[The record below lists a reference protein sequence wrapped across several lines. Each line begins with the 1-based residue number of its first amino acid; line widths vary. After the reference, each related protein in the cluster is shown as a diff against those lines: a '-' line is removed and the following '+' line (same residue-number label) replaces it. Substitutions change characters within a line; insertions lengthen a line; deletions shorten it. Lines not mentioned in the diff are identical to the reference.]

1 MRAHYEK
8 SLTRSEMAENRGSP
22 AMRDYSRYVEAWKR
36 RATERQRELA
46 RRKEKAS
53 RQAMELARILV
64 HEYRVQQ
71 VYVFGSLAQDDSLL
85 TETSDIDLAVYGL
98 DPRLYFRALGRIQDA
113 TKFGVDLITMESCS
127 DSLKEAIL
135 KEGRLLY
142 DGRAKGKAEAS

>member
-1 MRAHYEK
+1 
-8 SLTRSEMAENRGSP
+8 
-22 AMRDYSRYVEAWKR
+22 
-36 RATERQRELA
+36 
-46 RRKEKAS
+46 
-53 RQAMELARILV
+53 
-64 HEYRVQQ
+64 

-85 TETSDIDLAVYGL
+85 PETSDIDLAVYGL

-113 TKFGVDLITMESCS
+113 TEFGVDLITMESCS

>member
-1 MRAHYEK
+1 
-8 SLTRSEMAENRGSP
+8 
-22 AMRDYSRYVEAWKR
+22 MRDYSRYVEAWKR

-85 TETSDIDLAVYGL
+85 PETSASS
-98 DPRLYFRALGRIQDA
+98 IQRC
-113 TKFGVDLITMESCS
+113 K
-127 DSLKEAIL
+127 
-135 KEGRLLY
+135 
-142 DGRAKGKAEAS
+142 AKAKVPEKGEP